1 MDSAPAQLPCTKQ
14 AMHRGSSFHVLFH
27 VLNSFC
33 QVLVVMDSYSQIY
46 VGTHYFT
53 LILYEHLCHMLIP
66 YGIPFAPHLHDKE
79 KREKKKE
86 RNETKQEN
94 FCGGKSSFVRA

>member
-1 MDSAPAQLPCTKQ
+1 
-14 AMHRGSSFHVLFH
+14 
-27 VLNSFC
+27 
-33 QVLVVMDSYSQIY
+33 MDSYSHIY
-46 VGTHYFT
+46 AGTHYLI

-66 YGIPFAPHLHDKE
+66 YGIRGLHLICMIRE
-79 KREKKKE
+79 KRKKKD